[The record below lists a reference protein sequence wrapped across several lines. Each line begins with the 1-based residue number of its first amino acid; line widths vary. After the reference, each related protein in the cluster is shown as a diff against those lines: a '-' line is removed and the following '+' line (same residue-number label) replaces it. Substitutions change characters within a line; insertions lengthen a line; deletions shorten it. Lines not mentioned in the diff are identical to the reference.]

1 MSVRQWSSLWARA
14 LPPLACSRDEKV
26 VCTASP
32 DPMPSPKDAVSIT
45 RAKRSAAQAS
55 SVAGDPSALV
65 SAGRG
70 SKLIPQ
76 GSLQLYTNPS
86 RGTFTPVMA
95 QALRLAGQ
103 GTQVLIVQFLKG
115 GINQGPENR
124 LLLGSSLE
132 WVRCRLH
139 RCIDTPQLDPDERV
153 ALDELWQ
160 FTQAAVGSGSYD
172 LVVLD
177 ELSLAM
183 KLGLIPEADVLSLID
198 QRPISMDM
206 VITGPEMPD
215 SLLERADL
223 ITQLRQRMGTSS
235 ASRSL
240 EPPRVSGA

>member
-1 MSVRQWSSLWARA
+1 MSVRQHSSLAR
-14 LPPLACSRDEKV
+14 SRDENV

-32 DPMPSPKDAVSIT
+32 DPLATADPRSLARVS
-45 RAKRSAAQAS
+45 RD
-55 SVAGDPSALV
+55 SV
-65 SAGRG
+65 AGRG
-70 SKLIPQ
+70 SVAEQQQQQQRSAEQLSPGSRQQTVGLSTKLIPQ

-86 RGTFTPVMA
+86 RGPFTPVMA

-103 GTQVLIVQFLKG
+103 GARVLIVQFLKG

-132 WVRCRLH
+132 WARCRLH

-153 ALDELWQ
+153 ALDELWR
-160 FTQAAVGSGSYD
+160 FTQEAVSSGCYD

-183 KLGLIPEADVLSLID
+183 KLNLIAEEDVLALVD

-206 VITGPEMPD
+206 VITGPEMPE
-215 SLLERADL
+215 SLLERADWVM
-223 ITQLRQRMGTSS
+223 QHR
-235 ASRSL
+235 RSF
-240 EPPRVSGA
+240 

>member
-1 MSVRQWSSLWARA
+1 MSVRQYSSPAR
-14 LPPLACSRDEKV
+14 SRDEKV

-32 DPMPSPKDAVSIT
+32 DPMPSPKDALPIARS
-45 RAKRSAAQAS
+45 KRSAEQACL
-55 SVAGDPSALV
+55 PERSA
-65 SAGRG
+65 
-70 SKLIPQ
+70 KLIPQ

-153 ALDELWQ
+153 ALDELWH
-160 FTQAAVGSGSYD
+160 FTQAAVGSGRYD

-183 KLGLIPEADVLSLID
+183 KLGLIPEEAVLALID

-223 ITQLRQRMGTSS
+223 ITQLRQRLRALEPTSS
-235 ASRSL
+235 
-240 EPPRVSGA
+240 VSPSF